1 MLSGSGAA
9 VIITA
14 IAVLS
19 SVLVHFEVAIRV
31 SRKLEYWR
39 LSLRR
44 RFLVLFMA
52 LFGAHLAEI
61 GIFALALI
69 GLQAVP
75 DSGQLS
81 GSEAVALRDY
91 AYVSAISYTTL
102 GFGDLTPEGGIRLLL
117 SAEGLIGFM
126 LITWSA
132 SLTFLQMQQHWAVG
146 DE

>member
-1 MLSGSGAA
+1 MLTGTGAA
-9 VIITA
+9 VLVTATAVIT
-14 IAVLS
+14 

-31 SRKLEYWR
+31 SRKLEYWK
-39 LSLRR
+39 LALRG

-61 GIFALALI
+61 GIFSVALI
-69 GLQAVP
+69 GLQALP
-75 DSGQLS
+75 ATGQIS
-81 GSEAVALRDY
+81 GSEAVALWDY
-91 AYVSAISYTTL
+91 VYMSAISYTTL
-102 GFGDLTPEGGIRLLL
+102 GFGDLTPEGGMRLLL

-132 SLTFLQMQQHWAVG
+132 SITFLQMQQHWAVG